1 MDFQWD
7 VFAAIMVACVVA
19 AFIAVMWRKGSIG
32 NVALSALST
41 LISSQAESMTGN
53 GIVSLMAKYSAI
65 AVRAVEQ
72 LALSG
77 QIDKDSA
84 TKKETAIELAESYA
98 VADGIE
104 LSQET
109 VNALPSLIEEA
120 VHTMNKAE

>member
-53 GIVSLMAKYSAI
+53 GFVSLMAKYSAI

-84 TKKETAIELAESYA
+84 TKKETAMNLAEEYA
-98 VADGIE
+98 KADGIDVE
-104 LSQET
+104 EIDEGVLG
-109 VNALPSLIEEA
+109 SLIEEA

>member
-19 AFIAVMWRKGSIG
+19 AFIAIMWRKGSIG

-41 LISSQAESMTGN
+41 LISSQAESMIGN
-53 GIVSLMAKYSAI
+53 GFVSLMAKYSAI

-84 TKKETAIELAESYA
+84 TKKETAMNLAEEYA
-98 VADGIE
+98 KADGIDVE
-104 LSQET
+104 EIDEQVLG
-109 VNALPSLIEEA
+109 SLIEEA

>member
-19 AFIAVMWRKGSIG
+19 AFIAVLWRKGSIG

-41 LISSQAESMTGN
+41 LISSQAESLTGG
-53 GIVSLMAKYSAI
+53 GIVSLMAKYCAI

-77 QIDKDSA
+77 QIERSSA
-84 TKKETAIELAESYA
+84 VKKETAIELAESYA

-104 LSQET
+104 LSEET
-109 VNALPSLIEEA
+109 LNALPSLIEEA
-120 VHTMNKAE
+120 VHTMNQG